1 MYPTWKNR
9 GCYSDTNPN
18 RSVRTL
24 STEVTVPGGLA
35 NASVENCIG
44 ECISLHFTI
53 AGMEGETCWCDI
65 EFSAGTTLPISDC
78 FTPCTGDHT
87 EYCGT
92 NGALLLY
99 YDE

>member
-9 GCYSDTNPN
+9 GCYSDSNPN

-24 STEVTVPGGLA
+24 NTEVTIPGGC
-35 NASVENCIG
+35 V
-44 ECISLHFTI
+44 
-53 AGMEGETCWCDI
+53 I
-65 EFSAGTTLPISDC
+65 EFSAGTTSLPISDC
-78 FTPCTGDHT
+78 FTPCTGDPT

-99 YDE
+99 NDE